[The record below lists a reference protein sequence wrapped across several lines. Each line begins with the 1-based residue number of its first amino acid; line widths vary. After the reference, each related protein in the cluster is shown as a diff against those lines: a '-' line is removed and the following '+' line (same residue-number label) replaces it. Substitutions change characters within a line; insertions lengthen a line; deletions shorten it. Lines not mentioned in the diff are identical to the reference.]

1 MSNRHDEIKNLIK
14 ASRNMLLSKNSLYE
28 TDEIKKQYGILN
40 EQQMQ
45 GMNLNSRNPVKRIDI
60 AKSIEDDIDNDNEEY
75 ETAETDKIRPA
86 KEDISQGY
94 QVSNGALY
102 IHGKDKK
109 DVILTTDD
117 KIAFQESMEEF
128 VNEVSDLVEFNELN
142 IYKNNVTWSGK
153 LIDFDVDFELSVG
166 EDSGIY
172 IQGMMIKLDN
182 EFQELSKKL
191 EKYYE
196 KFKVKWS
203 KVLGMRKKTKLD

>member
-1 MSNRHDEIKNLIK
+1 
-14 ASRNMLLSKNSLYE
+14 MLSSKNSLYE

-86 KEDISQGY
+86 KEDVSQGY

-172 IQGMMIKLDN
+172 IQGRMIKLDN
-182 EFQELSKKL
+182 EFQELSNKL

-196 KFKVKWS
+196 KFKAKWS

>member
-14 ASRNMLLSKNSLYE
+14 ASRNMLSSKNSLYE

-86 KEDISQGY
+86 KEDVSQGY

-172 IQGMMIKLDN
+172 IQGRMIKLDN
-182 EFQELSKKL
+182 EFQELSNKL

-196 KFKVKWS
+196 KFKAKWS